1 VNIFGGSNSY
11 ANAAWNNWN
20 VSSSLSS
27 GALRYADGTTS
38 TIKAALSKSEG
49 INDNGASYGSGM
61 ALADVLRHS
70 SNATSSRTLT
80 ISGLSA
86 TKTYAL
92 EIYGSRNNY
101 SGNTSRY
108 TTGSITKNIA
118 TYKNLSNKAQFPN
131 LVPNTS
137 GQIVVTIANV
147 QEYNYINGFTL
158 TEVKAVKVNVFGGS
172 NSFSDAGWNNW
183 NVSSSLS
190 SGALKYDDA
199 STSTITAALSKSQ
212 GINDNGSSYG
222 AGMAPAQ
229 VLRYASNATSS
240 RTLTFSGLST
250 TKTYALELFASRD
263 NYSGN
268 QTRFTINGI
277 AQSISTYRNKT
288 SKAIFEGLVPSASG
302 TIVVTIANTQ
312 SYNYLNGFVLT
323 EGAGGSNASME
334 TATVA
339 RVASTEETE
348 AALSVSPNPFT
359 DKFAL
364 KVTNTLTGA
373 MKVDIIG
380 ADGTVKKTFQLNKA
394 ASGTMQTYLSAGD
407 LPVGNYQMQVVM
419 GAWSQSIP
427 VQKN

>member
-1 VNIFGGSNSY
+1 
-11 ANAAWNNWN
+11 
-20 VSSSLSS
+20 
-27 GALRYADGTTS
+27 
-38 TIKAALSKSEG
+38 
-49 INDNGASYGSGM
+49 
-61 ALADVLRHS
+61 
-70 SNATSSRTLT
+70 
-80 ISGLSA
+80 
-86 TKTYAL
+86 
-92 EIYGSRNNY
+92 
-101 SGNTSRY
+101 
-108 TTGSITKNIA
+108 
-118 TYKNLSNKAQFPN
+118 
-131 LVPNTS
+131 
-137 GQIVVTIANV
+137 VTIANV

-212 GINDNGSSYG
+212 GINDNGSGYG